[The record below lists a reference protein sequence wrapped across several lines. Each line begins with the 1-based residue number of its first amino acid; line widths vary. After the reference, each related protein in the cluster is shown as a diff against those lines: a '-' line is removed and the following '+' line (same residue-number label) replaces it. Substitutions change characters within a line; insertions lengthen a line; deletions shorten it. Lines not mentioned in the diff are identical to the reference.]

1 MDALIHGM
9 EDFGGSLCPDFRNP
23 FRYVPSEAVKFAA
36 RLVIAHIESSGSLRR
51 AFSEGKML
59 GVLTVSDPDGN
70 CGFLAAFSGNVCG
83 AQDGYF
89 VPPIFDTNDP
99 AVHFRQEE
107 KRISLINYEIAALES
122 SPEFVQSKAG
132 LSRLVE
138 EHRAEIERFASVCA
152 DRKKERDL
160 RRLSGITAEEEASLI
175 RESQFLKAEMRRM
188 KEAFALSEKEFQH
201 GLLRHEAEVAGLKR
215 KRQKMSEDLQEW
227 LFRQYVVYNA
237 LGERMSIHDI
247 FREKGLVPPAG
258 TGECAAPKLLQ
269 YAYAHGLTPLSM
281 GEFWYGKSP
290 SDEIRKSGNFYPS
303 CSGKCGP
310 LLGFMTKG
318 LEIVGERQAG
328 LDRVRIIYS
337 DPWLIA
343 AWKPSGMPS
352 VPGKDGK
359 VPLEEI
365 LCSYVRSEGI
375 AERVFAIHRLDMDTK
390 GVIVF
395 ALDADT
401 QKKMQAL
408 FASRSVRKTYIAKL
422 RHNPSDLRH
431 SKGECGKI
439 SLPLAADFED
449 RPRQKVDFGCGKAAE
464 TEYEIL
470 DITDGEMT
478 VLFRPLTG
486 RTHQLR
492 VHSAHP
498 QGLGAPIAGDMLYGG
513 TSGHGAADWQVGYM
527 PCGDDGGL
535 QLEAVSLE
543 FVHPHTRKPL
553 LLNNTGK

>member
-83 AQDGYF
+83 AHDGYF

-99 AVHFRQEE
+99 AGHFRQEE

-188 KEAFALSEKEFQH
+188 KAAFALSEKEFQH
-201 GLLRHEAEVAGLKR
+201 GLLRHETEIAGLKR

-352 VPGKDGK
+352 VPGKDG
-359 VPLEEI
+359 
-365 LCSYVRSEGI
+365 
-375 AERVFAIHRLDMDTK
+375 
-390 GVIVF
+390 
-395 ALDADT
+395 T
-401 QKKMQAL
+401 QRA
-408 FASRSVRKTYIAKL
+408 
-422 RHNPSDLRH
+422 
-431 SKGECGKI
+431 
-439 SLPLAADFED
+439 
-449 RPRQKVDFGCGKAAE
+449 
-464 TEYEIL
+464 
-470 DITDGEMT
+470 
-478 VLFRPLTG
+478 
-486 RTHQLR
+486 
-492 VHSAHP
+492 
-498 QGLGAPIAGDMLYGG
+498 
-513 TSGHGAADWQVGYM
+513 
-527 PCGDDGGL
+527 
-535 QLEAVSLE
+535 
-543 FVHPHTRKPL
+543 
-553 LLNNTGK
+553 

>member
-1 MDALIHGM
+1 M
-9 EDFGGSLCPDFRNP
+9 E
-23 FRYVPSEAVKFAA
+23 
-36 RLVIAHIESSGSLRR
+36 
-51 AFSEGKML
+51 
-59 GVLTVSDPDGN
+59 TV
-70 CGFLAAFSGNVCG
+70 
-83 AQDGYF
+83 
-89 VPPIFDTNDP
+89 
-99 AVHFRQEE
+99 
-107 KRISLINYEIAALES
+107 
-122 SPEFVQSKAG
+122 
-132 LSRLVE
+132 
-138 EHRAEIERFASVCA
+138 
-152 DRKKERDL
+152 RD
-160 RRLSGITAEEEASLI
+160 
-175 RESQFLKAEMRRM
+175 
-188 KEAFALSEKEFQH
+188 
-201 GLLRHEAEVAGLKR
+201 
-215 KRQKMSEDLQEW
+215 
-227 LFRQYVVYNA
+227 
-237 LGERMSIHDI
+237 
-247 FREKGLVPPAG
+247 
-258 TGECAAPKLLQ
+258 
-269 YAYAHGLTPLSM
+269 
-281 GEFWYGKSP
+281 
-290 SDEIRKSGNFYPS
+290 
-303 CSGKCGP
+303 
-310 LLGFMTKG
+310 
-318 LEIVGERQAG
+318 
-328 LDRVRIIYS
+328 
-337 DPWLIA
+337 
-343 AWKPSGMPS
+343 
-352 VPGKDGK
+352 
-359 VPLEEI
+359 
-365 LCSYVRSEGI
+365 
-375 AERVFAIHRLDMDTK
+375 AERAGKGRDTK

-543 FVHPHTRKPL
+543 FVHPHTGKPL

>member
-59 GVLTVSDPDGN
+59 GVLTVNDPDGN

-83 AQDGYF
+83 AHDGYF

-99 AVHFRQEE
+99 AGHFRQEE

-201 GLLRHEAEVAGLKR
+201 GLLRHEAEIAGLKR

-258 TGECAAPKLLQ
+258 TGECSAPKLLQ

-318 LEIVGERQAG
+318 LEIVGERQVG

-365 LCSYVRSEGI
+365 LCSYVHSEGI

-422 RHNPSDLRH
+422 RLNTSDLRH